1 MNQPDSVTE
10 NGHTKTVRLHQ
21 AKMQDLKAK
30 LEKLLTDAEDCDLIA
45 KLATDNVKRETFN
58 KLARQLRQMA
68 AEVEAVLKARQASN
82 EQ

>member
-1 MNQPDSVTE
+1 
-10 NGHTKTVRLHQ
+10 
-21 AKMQDLKAK
+21 MQDLKAK